1 MTREALLAVQVRDTV
16 ATPVAANVATD
27 VVITDRDTGSVTLYH
42 VHADPD
48 TLSQKIPGYLDP
60 TPPAPRAHATIA
72 VILVEGGSAS
82 VTCADQPLTVY
93 IHDEGSPV
101 THPDESITAAPVQPN
116 RAVQALEHA
125 GSFIHL

>member
-1 MTREALLAVQVRDTV
+1 MTREALLAIHVRDTV
-16 ATPVAANVATD
+16 AVPVSANVAAN

-48 TLSQKIPGYLDP
+48 LLATHIPGYLDP
-60 TPPAPRAHATIA
+60 TPPAPRAQATIA
-72 VILVEGGSAS
+72 VILVEGGGAS

-101 THPDESITAAPVQPN
+101 THADESITAAPIQPA
-116 RAVQALEHA
+116 RAVHALEHA
-125 GSFIHL
+125 GSFTHI